1 MEKLKVRDL
10 CLPCSLALAV
20 KESDGLEAAIRRFAS
35 QPETHAIFVV
45 DNKGKLKG
53 LVKIRHL
60 LNWIRLKLGVSR
72 ERRNINVAEAFEVAK
87 LSQSSQIG
95 DITSPAVTVKPE
107 DSLAHALNLMAN
119 EEVVELAVV
128 NDDGELVGE
137 IKLTQVLSQLLDTGS
152 SAQGK

>member
-1 MEKLKVRDL
+1 M
-10 CLPCSLALAV
+10 
-20 KESDGLEAAIRRFAS
+20 
-35 QPETHAIFVV
+35 
-45 DNKGKLKG
+45 
-53 LVKIRHL
+53 
-60 LNWIRLKLGVSR
+60 GVSR
-72 ERRNINVAEAFEVAK
+72 ERRNITVAEAFEVAK

-137 IKLTQVLSQLLDTGS
+137 IKLTQVLSQLLDMGPST
-152 SAQGK
+152 QGK

>member
-1 MEKLKVRDL
+1 MEKPKVRDL
-10 CLPCSLALAV
+10 CLPCSLALTV

-72 ERRNINVAEAFEVAK
+72 ERRNITVAEAFEVAK

-95 DITSPAVTVKPE
+95 DITSPAVNVKPE

-137 IKLTQVLSQLLDTGS
+137 IELTQVLSQLLDMGPST
-152 SAQGK
+152 QGK